1 MKTATAITLAALP
14 LAALGLGYAVAY
26 PASPAGCRATQPVYS
41 TSYQKIGTW
50 QATIPTGQS
59 AVLPDGDQATCTPEG
74 TVTITGQDG
83 VNRITG
89 TTRQPTCAE
98 LAAQYGDDQFCAA
111 SWTWHGTS
119 TQH

>member
-14 LAALGLGYAVAY
+14 LAVMGLGYAVAF

-41 TSYQKIGTW
+41 TSDQRIGTW
-50 QATIPTGQS
+50 QATIPAGQS
-59 AVLPDGDQATCTPEG
+59 VVLPDGDTATCTLQG
-74 TVTITGQDG
+74 HVSIGG
-83 VNRITG
+83 AAVNRITG
-89 TTRQPTCAE
+89 TTRQPTCAQ
-98 LAAQYGDDQFCAA
+98 LAAQYGDDQFCQ